1 MNINEAY
8 NNDCLFFMR
17 QCKDKIF
24 DLAIVDPPYGI
35 NAPKMNMG
43 GYGKYE
49 STAVKCRKGRLN
61 QGAGKLKDRA
71 LNTMDCS
78 WDQNPPTMEY
88 FKELFRVS
96 KNQLI
101 FGGNYFDLPPTRCF
115 VCWDK
120 AQPWT
125 NFSQV
130 EYIWTSF
137 DYPAKI
143 IRISS
148 RGGNNKEQKIHPT
161 QKPVKLYEFLLK
173 TFAKPG
179 DYIFD
184 SHMGSGSSRIAAY
197 NLGFDY
203 CGCEINSDYFDAA
216 CERFKTQCKK
226 KVKQYERT
234 IPTILRL
241 HEPHP
246 QGRVRGQA

>member
-1 MNINEAY
+1 MNKNEAY
-8 NNDCLFFMR
+8 NIDCLLFMR

-43 GYGKYE
+43 GYGKYV

-61 QGAGKLKDRA
+61 QGSGKLKDRA

-78 WDQNPPTMEY
+78 WDQNPPSTEY
-88 FKELFRVS
+88 FEELFRVS

-125 NFSQV
+125 NFSQC

-148 RGGNNKEQKIHPT
+148 RGGNNKERKNSPDSKAGET
-161 QKPVKLYEFLLK
+161 LRVPVKDFCQ
-173 TFAKPG
+173 T
-179 DYIFD
+179 
-184 SHMGSGSSRIAAY
+184 R
-197 NLGFDY
+197 
-203 CGCEINSDYFDAA
+203 
-216 CERFKTQCKK
+216 
-226 KVKQYERT
+226 
-234 IPTILRL
+234 
-241 HEPHP
+241 
-246 QGRVRGQA
+246 